1 MREFYDVV
9 TVRNETGYET
19 RVLRGEDRIT
29 GNIEGSLK
37 KTIEEI
43 ALQQR
48 TIMASDPM
56 VLRLSETIHYKVP
69 D

>member
-37 KTIEEI
+37 KNYRRNSLT
-43 ALQQR
+43 AKN
-48 TIMASDPM
+48 
-56 VLRLSETIHYKVP
+56 YYGK
-69 D
+69 